1 MRSKS
6 PLLRLEHREEAK
18 QLMRLAGPSILEQI
32 VVTLVQFVDTAMVG
46 SLGATATASIGVV
59 STSVWL
65 FNGFL
70 SSLSIAFSVLV
81 AQRVG
86 AKDEDGVH
94 SLVKQAL
101 FYGALFGLIVG
112 GVAYG
117 ISGSLPR
124 WLQADPSIQQG
135 ATDYF
140 RIIAINM
147 PIMLQMTI
155 ISGLYR
161 GAGNTKT
168 PMILNTMLSVL
179 NTIFNFF
186 LIYETRAV
194 DYLPFPIPGADL
206 GVSGAALGTLL
217 ATLVTA
223 IIGHITILQGKYVIR
238 MVKGTSLRLSKALM
252 KRIFGLAWPLTLEQ
266 VARSS
271 AQVALTVI
279 IAQLGEVAVAANY
292 LGINAESLSYLP
304 AFGLSAAATAMVGQ
318 SIGARD
324 KRLARSYARVAT
336 TINIGMMAVAGLIL
350 FFFAEPLMRIFTG
363 DPEVIA
369 LGATVLR
376 IEAFAQPMFGASIV
390 ISGVLRGAGDTRT
403 PFLINLFSM
412 WSVRLVAAYF
422 LAPIYGLLGVWI
434 AMALEL
440 NVRGIIFVYRLRREK
455 WLHRALPDVEPDP
468 LVPEEELA

>member
-1 MRSKS
+1 MGLKS
-6 PLLRLEHREEAK
+6 PKSPKIKLEHGKEAK

-32 VVTLVQFVDTAMVG
+32 VVTLVQFIDTAMVG

-59 STSVWL
+59 STSIWL

-70 SSLSIAFSVLV
+70 SSFSIAFSVLV

-86 AKDEDGVH
+86 AKDEEGVQ

-101 FYGALFGLIVG
+101 FYGGAFGLLIG
-112 GVAYG
+112 SLAFG
-117 ISGSLPR
+117 ISGSLPS
-124 WLQADPSIQQG
+124 WLQADLSIHQG
-135 ATDYF
+135 ATAYF

-147 PIMLQMTI
+147 PIMLQMNI

-194 DYLPFPIPGADL
+194 DYLPFPIPGVGL
-206 GVSGAALGTLL
+206 GVRGAALGTLL

-223 IIGHITILQGKYVIR
+223 IAGHITILRGKSVLS
-238 MVKGTSLRLSKALM
+238 MAKETSLRLSKQLM
-252 KRIFGLAWPLTLEQ
+252 KQIFSLAWPLSLEQ

-304 AFGLSAAATAMVGQ
+304 AFGLSAAATALVGQ
-318 SIGARD
+318 SIGAKD
-324 KRLARSYARVAT
+324 KRLARSYAKVAT
-336 TINIGMMAVAGLIL
+336 FINVGMMVASGLIL
-350 FFFAEPLMRIFTG
+350 FFFAEPLMKIFTG

-369 LGATVLR
+369 LGARVLR

-412 WSVRLVAAYF
+412 WAVRLVAAYF
-422 LAPIYGLLGVWI
+422 LAPGYGLIGVWI

-440 NVRGIIFVYRLRREK
+440 NVRGLIFIYRLRREK
-455 WLHRALPDVEPDP
+455 WLHRALP
-468 LVPEEELA
+468 EEEAVEAFVP

>member
-1 MRSKS
+1 MRSKN
-6 PLLRLEHREEAK
+6 PKIRLEHGNEAK

-59 STSVWL
+59 STSIWL

-70 SSLSIAFSVLV
+70 FSLSIAFSVLV

-86 AKDEDGVH
+86 AKDEEGVQ

-101 FYGALFGLIVG
+101 FYGAVFGLLIG
-112 GVAYG
+112 ALAYG
-117 ISGSLPR
+117 ISDPLPR
-124 WLQADPSIQQG
+124 WLRADPSIRQG
-135 ATDYF
+135 ATSYF

-147 PIMLQMTI
+147 PIMLQVSI

-168 PMILNTMLSVL
+168 PMILNTMLSIL

-186 LIYETRAV
+186 LIYETRSV
-194 DYLPFPIPGADL
+194 DFLPFAIPGAGL
-206 GVSGAALGTLL
+206 SVRGAALGTML

-223 IIGHITILQGKYVIR
+223 IAGHITILQGKYGIS
-238 MVKGTSLRLSKALM
+238 MVKETSLRLGKKLT

-304 AFGLSAAATAMVGQ
+304 AFGLSAAATALVGQ

-336 TINIGMMAVAGLIL
+336 YINIAMMSVAGVIL
-350 FFFAEPLMRIFTG
+350 FVFAEPLMTIFTR

-369 LGATVLR
+369 LGARVLR

-390 ISGVLRGAGDTRT
+390 IGGVLRGAGDTRT

-412 WSVRLVAAYF
+412 WVVRLGAAYF
-422 LAPIYGLLGVWI
+422 LAPIYGLIGVWM

-440 NVRGIIFVYRLRREK
+440 NVRGLIFIYRLRREK
-455 WLHRALPDVEPDP
+455 WLHRALPEEDP
-468 LVPEEELA
+468 HTPMLEEEPI

>member
-1 MRSKS
+1 MPNVSR
-6 PLLRLEHREEAK
+6 PLRLTGRDEAK
-18 QLMRLAGPSILEQI
+18 NLMRLAGPSILEQI

-59 STSVWL
+59 STSIWL

-70 SSLSIAFSVLV
+70 FSLSIAFSVLV

-86 AKDEDGVH
+86 ARDEEGVQ
-94 SLVKQAL
+94 SLVKQAI
-101 FYGALFGLIVG
+101 FYGAIFGLLIG
-112 GVAYG
+112 SLAFG
-117 ISGSLPR
+117 ISDPLPR
-124 WLQADPSIQQG
+124 WLRADPSIQRG

-140 RIIAINM
+140 RIIAMNM
-147 PIMLQMTI
+147 PLMLQVSI

-168 PMILNTMLSVL
+168 PMILNTTLSIL

-186 LIYETRAV
+186 LIYETRSV
-194 DYLPFPIPGADL
+194 DFLPFPIPGMGL
-206 GVSGAALGTLL
+206 GVRGAALGTLL
-217 ATLVTA
+217 ATLVTV
-223 IIGHITILQGKYVIR
+223 IIGHITILQGKYGIS
-238 MVKGTSLRLSKALM
+238 MIKETSLRLGRKLTG
-252 KRIFGLAWPLTLEQ
+252 RIFGLAWPLTLEQ

-304 AFGLSAAATAMVGQ
+304 AFGFSAAATALVGQ
-318 SIGARD
+318 AIGAKD
-324 KRLARSYARVAT
+324 KDLARSYGRVAT
-336 TINIGMMAVAGLIL
+336 VINLLMMSATGIIL
-350 FFFAEPLMRIFTG
+350 FVAAEPLMTIFTR

-369 LGATVLR
+369 LGSKVLR

-390 ISGVLRGAGDTRT
+390 IGGVLRGAGDTRT

-422 LAPIYGLLGVWI
+422 LAPIYGLTGVWI

-440 NVRGIIFVYRLRREK
+440 NVRGLIFLNRLRRER
-455 WLHRALPDVEPDP
+455 WLHRALPEQEII
-468 LVPEEELA
+468 EEAETAM